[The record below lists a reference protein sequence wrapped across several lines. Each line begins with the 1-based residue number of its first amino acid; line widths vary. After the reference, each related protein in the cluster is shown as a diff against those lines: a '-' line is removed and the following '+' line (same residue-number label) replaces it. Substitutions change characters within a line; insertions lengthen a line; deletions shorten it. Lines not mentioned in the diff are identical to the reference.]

1 MQITVHGSGYVG
13 LVTAACFAH
22 MGNDVLC
29 IDIDPDRIQR
39 LSAGEV
45 PLHEPGLTALVRAGL
60 AAGTLRFSAD
70 PPTGVAHGAV
80 QFIAVG
86 TPPDADGGADL
97 RAVLAVAGTIGA
109 HMQEPRLVVGKST
122 VPVGTADRVRERIA
136 SVLAARGVDLEFDV
150 VSNPEFLKE
159 GAAVEDFMT
168 PDRIIIGATDPA
180 SVATL
185 RALYAPFNRQHD
197 RLLVMRVRDAEFT
210 KYAANCMLATRI
222 SLMNE
227 FANLAE
233 HLGVDIEAVRTG
245 IGSDPRIG
253 YRFLYPGPGY
263 GGSCFP
269 KDVQALVRTADD
281 AGYAMRILKATEA
294 VNRDQQRLLGRKVLA
309 HFGPDL
315 RGRTIALWGL
325 AFKPGTD
332 DMREAPSRRLLED
345 LWAAGAVVRAYDPAA
360 LDTAAGVYG
369 RRADLELCSDKMDAL
384 NGADALVVITEWP
397 VFRSPDFAEL
407 KARLRTPVI
416 FDGRNLYDPALLASA
431 GFVHYSIGRASGTSG
446 TSSR

>member
-1 MQITVHGSGYVG
+1 
-13 LVTAACFAH
+13 
-22 MGNDVLC
+22 
-29 IDIDPDRIQR
+29 
-39 LSAGEV
+39 
-45 PLHEPGLTALVRAGL
+45 
-60 AAGTLRFSAD
+60 
-70 PPTGVAHGAV
+70 
-80 QFIAVG
+80 
-86 TPPDADGGADL
+86 
-97 RAVLAVAGTIGA
+97 
-109 HMQEPRLVVGKST
+109 
-122 VPVGTADRVRERIA
+122 
-136 SVLAARGVDLEFDV
+136 

-168 PDRIIIGATDPA
+168 PDRIIIGAADPA
-180 SVATL
+180 SISTL

-233 HLGVDIEAVRTG
+233 RLGVDIEAVRTG

-253 YRFLYPGPGY
+253 YRFLYAGPGY

-269 KDVQALVRTADD
+269 KDVQALVRTAED
-281 AGYAMRILKATEA
+281 AGYEMRILKAASA
-294 VNRDQQRLLGRKVLA
+294 VNHDQHGLLGRKVLA

-315 RGRTIALWGL
+315 RGRVIALWGL

-360 LDTAAGVYG
+360 LDTAARLYG
-369 RRADLELCSDKMDAL
+369 PRADLVLCPDKQGTLD
-384 NGADALVVITEWP
+384 GADALVVITEWP
-397 VFRSPDFAEL
+397 MFRSPDFAEL
-407 KARLRTPVI
+407 KARMRTPVI
-416 FDGRNLYDPALLASA
+416 FDGRNLYDPALLAA
-431 GFVHYSIGRASGTSG
+431 LGFTHYPVGRPATHA
-446 TSSR
+446 